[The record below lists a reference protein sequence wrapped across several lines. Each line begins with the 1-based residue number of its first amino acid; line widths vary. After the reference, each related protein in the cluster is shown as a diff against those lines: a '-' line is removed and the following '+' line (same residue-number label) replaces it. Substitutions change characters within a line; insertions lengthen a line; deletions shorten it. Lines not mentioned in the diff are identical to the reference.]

1 MIAPT
6 ASMSPTVV
14 TTGPE
19 FGPDLGRLISAV
31 SKHIVAGVALVQQP
45 IQFLAVVHGR
55 IGHGIMPDQLVL
67 GVRVHMVY
75 RGTPKPVKSLR
86 QLCFSHI
93 ACFTELVSSLI
104 AISFSS
110 FDLPSKTLRMCEV
123 LHLWA
128 AKNMRAL
135 YATQQV
141 RRPRELR
148 RLILS
153 GRMMSCGEN

>member
-1 MIAPT
+1 MHMGT
-6 ASMSPTVV
+6 SNNVRGHKFGSASMNPTVV

-19 FGPDLGRLISAV
+19 FGLDLGRSISAV
-31 SKHIVAGVALVQQP
+31 SKHIIAGVAHVQQP
-45 IQFLAVVHGR
+45 CRHGR

-141 RRPRELR
+141 RRP
-148 RLILS
+148 
-153 GRMMSCGEN
+153 

>member
-1 MIAPT
+1 
-6 ASMSPTVV
+6 MSSTVV

-31 SKHIVAGVALVQQP
+31 NKLIVAGVALVQQP

-55 IGHGIMPDQLVL
+55 IGHGIMPDQLALERPRSDGVPRHAEASEILKTALFQPYCVL
-67 GVRVHMVY
+67 H
-75 RGTPKPVKSLR
+75 K
-86 QLCFSHI
+86 
-93 ACFTELVSSLI
+93 LVPSLI

-110 FDLPSKTLRMCEV
+110 FDLPSKTLRMCEA

-135 YATQQV
+135 T
-141 RRPRELR
+141 RRSKSEDRENLGA
-148 RLILS
+148 S
-153 GRMMSCGEN
+153 FCQGG